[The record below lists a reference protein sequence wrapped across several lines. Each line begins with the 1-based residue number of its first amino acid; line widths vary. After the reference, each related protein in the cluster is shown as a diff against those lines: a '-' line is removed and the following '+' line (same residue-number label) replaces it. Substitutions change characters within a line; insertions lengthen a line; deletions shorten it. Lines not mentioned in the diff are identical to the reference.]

1 MPYNPPGTI
10 NTADVITAAYL
21 NAYVRDNPAYLK
33 GVIDGTGTDRIPGRA
48 LGLVSARRTQSQVV
62 SVPNN
67 TLTPLYFDTVEFD
80 DGGFT
85 SAFTDR
91 LTIPKTGY
99 YLFGVTLMWFI
110 SPTGQRHVEM
120 NYNSTATLRQ
130 QRIPA
135 VGDSQRTPN
144 ALVDYRKLNAGDILT
159 CMCSQTSGGALS
171 LDVGPDA
178 SSFWIALA
186 KDNS

>member
-1 MPYNPPGTI
+1 MPYNPPGTV
-10 NTADVITAAYL
+10 TVQQPLTSAL
-21 NAYVRDNPAYLK
+21 WNANVRDNAAYLK
-33 GVIDGTGTDRIPGRA
+33 GVVDGTGTDRIPSKA
-48 LGLVSARRTQSQVV
+48 MGLVSARRTQSQVV

-67 TLTPLYFDTVEFD
+67 SLTPLYFDTVEFD

-110 SPTGQRHVEM
+110 NPTGQRHAEIR
-120 NYNSTATLRQ
+120 YNATSTLRQ
-130 QRIPA
+130 QRILA
-135 VGDSQRTPN
+135 VGDSQRTPHV
-144 ALVDYRKLNAGDILT
+144 LVDYRKLNAGDILT
-159 CMCSQTSGGALS
+159 CQCSQTSGGALS
-171 LDVGPDA
+171 LDIGPDA
-178 SSFWIALA
+178 ASFWVALA